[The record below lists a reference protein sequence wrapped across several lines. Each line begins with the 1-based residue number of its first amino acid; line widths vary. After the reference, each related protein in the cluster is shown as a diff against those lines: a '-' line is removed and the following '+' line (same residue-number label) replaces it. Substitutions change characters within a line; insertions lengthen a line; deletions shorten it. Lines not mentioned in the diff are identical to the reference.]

1 MAEVYDVLVVG
12 AGVAGLSAAM
22 YAGRFRLKTAVVG
35 EVIGG
40 AITLTNEVENYPGFV
55 KITGAE
61 LIERLREQ
69 ALRFGAEIFLDK
81 VIEIRPVGK
90 NCFRARTE
98 GGRAFTAKAVIL
110 ATGTQRRQLGVPGE
124 QEFSGKGVSYCAL
137 CDGAFFRGKTV
148 GVVGGGDGAVKEAL
162 VLAEYADKVYIFARG
177 DRLRAEPINLER
189 LSTNK
194 KIEVVLKIQ
203 IKEIRGDTKVRSVV
217 FDRPL
222 NGKTEM
228 ALDGLFIEIG
238 HVPASGLAS
247 ALGVR
252 LNEKGEIVI
261 DREGR
266 TNVPGVFAAGDVC
279 DTKFK
284 QAATSASEG
293 VAAAYSAY
301 QYVSEGKFACDAWA
315 E

>member
-1 MAEVYDVLVVG
+1 MADKLYDVLVVG
-12 AGVAGLSAAM
+12 AGVAGLAAAM

-35 EVIGG
+35 EVPGG

-55 KITGAE
+55 GVTGME
-61 LIERLREQ
+61 LADRLREHAQ
-69 ALRFGAEIFLDK
+69 KFGAEIFSDK
-81 VIEIRPVGK
+81 VVEIKPVGK

-98 GGRAFTAKAVIL
+98 GGQEFTTKAVIL
-110 ATGTQRRQLGVPGE
+110 ATGTERRKLGVPGE
-124 QEFSGKGVSYCAL
+124 AEFGGKGVSYCAL

-148 GVVGGGDGAVKEAL
+148 GVVGGSDGAVKEAL
-162 VLAEYADKVYIFARG
+162 VLTEYADKVYIFARG
-177 DRLRAEPINLER
+177 ERLRAEPINLER
-189 LSTNK
+189 LGANK

-203 IKEIRGDTKVRSVV
+203 IKEIRGDTKMRGIV

-238 HVPASGLAS
+238 HAPASALAS
-247 ALGVR
+247 ALGVK

-266 TNVPGVFAAGDVC
+266 TNIPGVFAAGDVC
-279 DTKFK
+279 DTRFK
-284 QAATSASEG
+284 QAITGAGEG

-301 QYVSEGKFACDAWA
+301 QYVSAGEFVCQT